1 MTEPDDRLRHLIP
14 DIGEYRNKNHEAV
27 EAWSINPNEPYK
39 ERDTTNGYTQESFAK
54 LYDEAFTAVNPNT
67 LFFAYKDP
75 YGIQFQTMPTFRS
88 KPPPRYPSL
97 TTVPGMME
105 GDDDEV
111 AEMERNVLMGVGGRQ
126 AVQDDVG
133 LVDRYGLAEAVDIAV
148 LKDKAQPAEYS

>member
-1 MTEPDDRLRHLIP
+1 
-14 DIGEYRNKNHEAV
+14 V
-27 EAWSINPNEPYK
+27 EAWGINPNEPYK
-39 ERDTTNGYTQESFAK
+39 ERDTTNGYTQESFSK

-97 TTVPGMME
+97 TTVPGLME

-148 LKDKAQPAEYS
+148 LKDKAQPAEYYS